1 MTAPLPAAPRLTDRK
16 RDAIIQAAIA
26 EFRENGF
33 NGTSMDRV
41 AAVADVSKRTVYNHF
56 PSKEELFEAILMRM
70 WERSQAPDELAYTPD
85 RPLRDQLLELLTQK
99 MRLLNDASF
108 IDLSRAA
115 MADLMHSPE
124 RARAI
129 TAKLTAKE
137 EGLSRWLRAAQQNG
151 CLRPAMEVPYAAQ
164 QSTVKD
170 VADALAGKILID
182 VTVPLVPPKVS
193 RVQLPDGG
201 SAVEAVQKM
210 LGEGVR
216 VVSAFQNISAH
227 HLTKLDEEIECDVLV
242 CADDS
247 EAADQVVALAQE
259 IGLRAWNA
267 GPLCNSVVAE
277 GLTSV
282 LIALNRRYKVPG
294 SGIRI
299 TGV

>member
-1 MTAPLPAAPRLTDRK
+1 EGGGLALRWAHKGHKVIIGSRTAERA
-16 RDAIIQAAIA
+16 Q
-26 EFRENGF
+26 E
-33 NGTSMDRV
+33 
-41 AAVADVSKRTVYNHF
+41 AAVQMNEQLGGDSVTGAANA
-56 PSKEELFEAILMRM
+56 EAAEGGEIIV
-70 WERSQAPDELAYTPD
+70 LA
-85 RPLRDQLLELLTQK
+85 
-99 MRLLNDASF
+99 
-108 IDLSRAA
+108 
-115 MADLMHSPE
+115 
-124 RARAI
+124 
-129 TAKLTAKE
+129 
-137 EGLSRWLRAAQQNG
+137 
-151 CLRPAMEVPYAAQ
+151 VPYAAQ
-164 QSTVKD
+164 QSTVQE
-170 VADALAGKILID
+170 VADALEGKILID

-227 HLTKLDEEIECDVLV
+227 HLTKLDEDVECDVLV
-242 CADDS
+242 CADDTD
-247 EAADQVVALAQE
+247 AADQVVALAQE

-282 LIALNRRYKVPG
+282 LIALNRKYKVPG

>member
-1 MTAPLPAAPRLTDRK
+1 MPNETRPIIAVLGGTGKEGGGLALRWAHKGYRVIVGSRTSERAQEAA
-16 RDAIIQAAIA
+16 
-26 EFRENGF
+26 
-33 NGTSMDRV
+33 
-41 AAVADVSKRTVYNHF
+41 
-56 PSKEELFEAILMRM
+56 
-70 WERSQAPDELAYTPD
+70 
-85 RPLRDQLLELLTQK
+85 
-99 MRLLNDASF
+99 
-108 IDLSRAA
+108 AA
-115 MADLMHSPE
+115 MNETLGTDAVSGAANPDAAAEADIIVL
-124 RARAI
+124 A
-129 TAKLTAKE
+129 
-137 EGLSRWLRAAQQNG
+137 
-151 CLRPAMEVPYAAQ
+151 VPFAAQ
-164 QSTVKD
+164 QSTVKE
-170 VADALAGKILID
+170 VEAALAGKILID
-182 VTVPLVPPKVS
+182 VTVPLVPPKVG
-193 RVQLPDGG
+193 RVQLPNGG
-201 SAVEAVQKM
+201 SAVEAVQTM

-247 EAADQVVALAQE
+247 DAAETVVALATE

>member
-1 MTAPLPAAPRLTDRK
+1 MQNGQLATIAVLGGTGKEGGGLALRWAHKGHKVIIGSRTAERAQDAAAQMNEVLGGDR
-16 RDAIIQAAIA
+16 IIGAA
-26 EFRENGF
+26 N
-33 NGTSMDRV
+33 
-41 AAVADVSKRTVYNHF
+41 
-56 PSKEELFEAILMRM
+56 P
-70 WERSQAPDELAYTPD
+70 
-85 RPLRDQLLELLTQK
+85 
-99 MRLLNDASF
+99 DAS
-108 IDLSRAA
+108 
-115 MADLMHSPE
+115 
-124 RARAI
+124 
-129 TAKLTAKE
+129 
-137 EGLSRWLRAAQQNG
+137 AQG
-151 CLRPAMEVPYAAQ
+151 EIIVLAVPYAAQ
-164 QSTVKD
+164 QSIVQE
-170 VADALAGKILID
+170 VASALEGKILID

-227 HLTKLDEEIECDVLV
+227 HLTKLDEDIECDVLV
-242 CADDS
+242 CADDT
-247 EAADQVVALAQE
+247 EAADEVVALAQE

-282 LIALNRRYKVPG
+282 LIALNRKYKVPG